1 MGGARTAPPI
11 YVRGD
16 SMPLMVVL
24 IVVGFALL
32 VAGATALVDGA
43 SGLARTIGLSDR
55 VVGLTVVAVGTAMP
69 EIVVSAAAAA
79 GGHAE
84 LALGNVIGSNLCN
97 LLLVLGLTALVG
109 AWSCLAG
116 SPTLTC
122 PSPSGPP
129 SWCCSSQTWA
139 AASPASTAPSWSSP
153 LPPSSPS
160 LSPAR
165 TTI

>member
-1 MGGARTAPPI
+1 
-11 YVRGD
+11 
-16 SMPLMVVL
+16 MVVL

-109 AWSCLAG
+109 RVELPRRVTHFDVPVSVGATLLVLLLANMGG
-116 SPTLTC
+116 SVSRLD
-122 PSPSGPP
+122 GAVLVLAF
-129 SWCCSSQTWA
+129 A
-139 AASPASTAPSWSSP
+139 AFVAFSIAGAHDDMTSRRS
-153 LPPSSPS
+153 
-160 LSPAR
+160 R
-165 TTI
+165 TRRPGRA